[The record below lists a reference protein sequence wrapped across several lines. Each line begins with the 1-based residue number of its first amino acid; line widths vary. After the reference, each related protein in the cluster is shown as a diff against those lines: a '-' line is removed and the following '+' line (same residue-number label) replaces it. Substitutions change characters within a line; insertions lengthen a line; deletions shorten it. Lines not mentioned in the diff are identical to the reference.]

1 MEWILK
7 NLELILWIAGP
18 IAVWINQRAR
28 QKRGQAADYDEDGIP
43 EIAPSLAPPAD
54 DVARE
59 ARARRI
65 QRELMRQLQQNQS
78 QTPSPPPPPTPAGY
92 RLASPAS
99 PSEIPTARQ
108 KKTLRQP
115 PKTRSLHSAHQP
127 APAAVSIAPDGQS
140 KTHQPPTRIA
150 EPRSHSESYRPPR
163 NPRPTRRPAQRYA
176 LVRISVKN
184 TRFPGPWT
192 SNPDQTTDRRPASL
206 ADVRPQGTRRTR
218 VK

>member
-78 QTPSPPPPPTPAGY
+78 QTPSPPPPPTPAAETMLCACVRAIRASVAAVRAAIRSCSGETLCANS
-92 RLASPAS
+92 RCSRARFELAS
-99 PSEIPTARQ
+99 
-108 KKTLRQP
+108 
-115 PKTRSLHSAHQP
+115 
-127 APAAVSIAPDGQS
+127 
-140 KTHQPPTRIA
+140 
-150 EPRSHSESYRPPR
+150 
-163 NPRPTRRPAQRYA
+163 
-176 LVRISVKN
+176 
-184 TRFPGPWT
+184 
-192 SNPDQTTDRRPASL
+192 
-206 ADVRPQGTRRTR
+206 
-218 VK
+218 